1 MSDRWVIMEN
11 ELRKTSVK
19 LYSRQYETIE
29 AIANKN
35 GESVSEVVRKLIDQ
49 ALSER
54 VVEQNTD
61 LMTKIIR
68 QQLEAT
74 LKPHVERICAISS
87 KGGHMAAAS
96 AFLNTQALMD
106 LVPVERKKDA
116 RQMYENARKKAVAYM
131 KTKTD
136 EFDMDM

>member
-1 MSDRWVIMEN
+1 MDK

-29 AIANKN
+29 AIANKS

-54 VVEQNTD
+54 VVEENTD
-61 LMTKIIR
+61 LMAKIIR
-68 QQLEAT
+68 QQLEVV
-74 LKPHVERICAISS
+74 LKPHIERLAAISS
-87 KGGHMAAAS
+87 KTGHMAAAS

-106 LVPVERKKDA
+106 LVPAERRKDA
-116 RQMYENARKKAVAYM
+116 KQMYENARKKAVVYM

>member
-1 MSDRWVIMEN
+1 MEN

>member
-1 MSDRWVIMEN
+1 MEN
-11 ELRKTSVK
+11 ELRKISVK

-35 GESVSEVVRKLIDQ
+35 GESISEVVRKLIDQ

>member
-19 LYSRQYETIE
+19 LYSRQYEALE

-61 LMTKIIR
+61 LMAKIIR
-68 QQLEAT
+68 QQLEVV
-74 LKPHVERICAISS
+74 LKTHVERLAAIES
-87 KGGHMAAAS
+87 KKSHMAAAS
-96 AFLNTQALMD
+96 VFLNTQALMN

-116 RQMYENARKKAVAYM
+116 KQMYENARKKAVAYL

-136 EFDMDM
+136 EFDMGM